1 MSIKNSTAPGQSSW
15 FSTVFGVDTRSLAAM
30 RIGLGLILL
39 LNLWLAASD
48 VTAFFTDEGMLPRA
62 DRLQLNLDENYTV
75 PPYMVSVHMLSG
87 SKWFQL
93 TLFGIASLFAVCV
106 LVGYRTQW
114 SLFASW
120 LLLVGMQ
127 ARNPL
132 ILQGGDDILKLLTFW
147 SIFLPLGAK
156 WSVDRRLTQTAVPPW
171 VVSLPSA
178 ALLMQLGCVYVFSAM
193 LKSHP
198 VWRTEFSATYF
209 AFALGHFTRPF
220 GFWLLNYPRFLQVMT
235 VGALV
240 LEFCG
245 PIALLYPA
253 RRSWLR
259 IAIVA
264 SFWAL
269 HLGIMST
276 LSLGLFPAT
285 CLVYWLAVLPS
296 GFWDWSGWQRL
307 SAAMAG
313 GAAVMEATLRFVF
326 GVADRPKW
334 LWAKP
339 TPACERQSVAGNVLV
354 FLLLMYVLLLNV
366 TQLQTSPFGMNPG
379 PVRVLGEAA
388 QMSQFWALFGPRPP
402 DSAGWFN
409 VRGTLADGSYVN
421 LMHPEEPSFETAPPL
436 VSATYPSQHWR
447 KTMMV
452 LFERDCPTHTRCT
465 GEFMRRRWNA
475 THGPEQQLVAAEI
488 RWINKQVVVPGG
500 DSQPASDYTTTV
512 LWHWEQPGPSAIGAE
527 TGLTLNAR

>member
-1 MSIKNSTAPGQSSW
+1 
-15 FSTVFGVDTRSLAAM
+15 M

-39 LNLWLAASD
+39 LNLVLAASD

-87 SKWFQL
+87 NKWFQL
-93 TLFGIASLFAVCV
+93 TLFGIAALFAACV

-156 WSVDRRLTQTAVPPW
+156 WSVDRRLTQAAVPGW
-171 VVSLPSA
+171 VASLPSA

-198 VWRTEFSATYF
+198 VWRTEFSATYY

-220 GFWLLNYPRFLQVMT
+220 GFWLLNYPELLQVMT

-264 SFWAL
+264 SFWSL

-285 CLVYWLAVLPS
+285 CLVYWLAVLPAR
-296 GFWDWSGWQRL
+296 FWDWSGWKGL
-307 SAAMAG
+307 SALWTRG
-313 GAAVMEATLRFVF
+313 TAATEAVLRIVF
-326 GVADRPKW
+326 GVADRPRW
-334 LWAKP
+334 LWSRP
-339 TPACERQSVAGNVLV
+339 TPACEKLSVAGNVLV

-409 VRGTLADGSYVN
+409 VRGTLTDGSYVN
-421 LMHPEEPSFETAPPL
+421 LTHPEQPSFETAPPL

-465 GEFMRRRWNA
+465 GEFMHRRWNA

-488 RWINKQVVVPGG
+488 RWIYKQVIVPGG
-500 DSQPASDYTTTV
+500 DAQPETDYTTTV
-512 LWHWEQPGPSAIGAE
+512 LWHWEQSGPSAIGPE
-527 TGLTLNAR
+527 TGLTLNDR